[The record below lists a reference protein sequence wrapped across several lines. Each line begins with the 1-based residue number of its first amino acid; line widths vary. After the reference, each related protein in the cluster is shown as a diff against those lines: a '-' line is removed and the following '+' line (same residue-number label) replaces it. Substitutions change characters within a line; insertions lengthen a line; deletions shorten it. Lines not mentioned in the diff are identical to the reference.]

1 MRKLYISEQED
12 LKETLSE
19 KKNKTNK
26 QGSEKC
32 VWHAT
37 T

>member
-19 KKNKTNK
+19 KKNK

>member
-19 KKNKTNK
+19 KQNKTNK
-26 QGSEKC
+26 VQKSVCGTLPHE
-32 VWHAT
+32 
-37 T
+37 

>member
-19 KKNKTNK
+19 KKINKVQK
-26 QGSEKC
+26 SVCGMLPHE
-32 VWHAT
+32 
-37 T
+37 